1 MGYATKHCTGR
12 SVISMTEAL
21 VNLLMPHETA
31 RFLNNIFGI
40 EMLFVKGNAEKF
52 HDLFSWQSLN
62 RILAEHSLTPPRMY
76 LSQRGRP
83 AEDLRFSRTPD
94 GSPVKR
100 GTIPTLLDL
109 GALNSR
115 MREGATLVINSIEQ
129 ASQPLAALC
138 DGLADLFSTYPLVNT
153 YVSFGAE
160 DGFGLHWDDHEVFV
174 LQIAGSK
181 RWRVYHPSVEAP
193 LIRTADTMRPPEQ
206 GEPVFDSLLES
217 GDLLYLPRGWWH
229 APRGIGEPSMH
240 LTISLPVPTG
250 LDVID
255 WVVSRVNAVA
265 ATQKDLP
272 LFGDAE
278 TRRAYGQALKEQFDK
293 FWQDDPVSKF
303 IEFRRSTLAARS
315 RPSFPFSAMPEPL
328 AQQADF
334 CVHYSGIAFAV
345 DDSAPNELRVSFAGT
360 QCTVDAEMYP
370 ALMRLLSHE
379 KVTFSE
385 LLSIA
390 PNVTPDILR
399 SLLGDLLVLGL
410 IHLVED

>member
-1 MGYATKHCTGR
+1 
-12 SVISMTEAL
+12 MTDSL
-21 VNLLMPHETA
+21 RTLLMPHEA
-31 RFLNNIFGI
+31 AGFLNREFGRD
-40 EMLFVKGNAEKF
+40 MLFVKGNAAKF
-52 HDLFSWQSLN
+52 QDLFSWQSLN

-83 AEDLRFSRTPD
+83 AEDLGFSRTPD
-94 GSPVKR
+94 GSSVRR

-109 GALNSR
+109 GTLNSR

-129 ASQPLAALC
+129 TSQPLTALC
-138 DGLADLFSTYPLVNT
+138 DGLADLFSTYPLVNA
-153 YVSFGAE
+153 YVSSGAE

-174 LQIAGSK
+174 LQIAGRK
-181 RWRVYHPSVEAP
+181 RWQIYHRSVEAP
-193 LIRTADTMRPPEQ
+193 LIRTADAMRPPEKD
-206 GEPVFDSLLES
+206 EPVFDSLLEI

-255 WVVSRVNAVA
+255 WMVSTVSSA
-265 ATQKDLP
+265 ATARKDLP

-278 TRRAYGQALKEQFDK
+278 TRCAYGQALKEQFDK

-334 CVHYSGIAFAV
+334 CVRYSGIAFTV
-345 DDSAPNELRVSFAGT
+345 DNSSPNELRVSFAGT

-379 KVTFSE
+379 KVTFSK
-385 LLSIA
+385 LLSVA
-390 PNVTPDILR
+390 PNVAPGVLK

-410 IHLVED
+410 IHLVEEQ